1 MGTMGSPSTDRILTT
16 HTGSLAR
23 PPELV
28 RLLSDRAEGR
38 SVDEAAFRACVRSA
52 IAGAVRRQVE
62 AGIDIVSDGEMGK
75 AGFANYVMDRMT
87 GFRGEDSGALFRPR
101 DVLDF
106 PELERRLFGSQPATR
121 ARRPAND
128 GPIGYAGAEE
138 LAADLADFGAALA
151 GAGSAAAFV
160 PAASPG
166 CVVQIMPTT

>member
-1 MGTMGSPSTDRILTT
+1 MAGPSTERILTT

-38 SVDEAAFRACVRSA
+38 FVDEAAFRAGVRSA
-52 IAGAVRRQVE
+52 IALAVRRQVA

-75 AGFANYVMDRMT
+75 AGFANYVMDRMS
-87 GFRGEDSGALFRPR
+87 GFGGEDSGGLFRPR

-138 LAADLADFGAALA
+138 LAADLAHFGAALA
-151 GAGSAAAFV
+151 GAG
-160 PAASPG
+160 PAPAVRAPASPRRVG
-166 CVVQIMPTT
+166 QTH